1 MYCPLCHEHDKIAKP
16 EKKHMCKR
24 CKILFG
30 ENTDSRFELRE
41 RVKENLERVKDLVPI
56 KEWVG
61 DRFNGYNLVTIG
73 KHKDIEVIAD
83 CLQAIVDFMDTFTES
98 EGK

>member
-1 MYCPLCHEHDKIAKP
+1 MYRPLCHERNDKK
-16 EKKHMCKR
+16 
-24 CKILFG
+24 LSQ
-30 ENTDSRFELRE
+30 NSLELRE
-41 RVKENLERVKDLVPI
+41 KVNEELERVRDLVPI

-61 DRFNGYNLVTIG
+61 DRFNGYNLVTID
-73 KHKDIEVIAD
+73 KHKDIEAIAD

>member
-1 MYCPLCHEHDKIAKP
+1 MYRPLRHERNDKK
-16 EKKHMCKR
+16 
-24 CKILFG
+24 LSQ
-30 ENTDSRFELRE
+30 NSLELRE
-41 RVKENLERVKDLVPI
+41 KVTEELERVKALVPI

-61 DRFNGYNLVTIG
+61 DRFNGYNLVTVD
-73 KHKDIEVIAD
+73 KHKDIETIAD